1 MTNSNLN
8 RKLLLIAIVGISFS
22 LRAPITSIGSLA
34 GLIRD
39 DLGVSNSFVGF
50 ITTLPLIIFAVC
62 SPFVSKVSTRLG
74 IGKTMMMGLLAIVA
88 GGILRGYTG
97 TVGLL
102 IGTALIGVGISAAN
116 VLIPSIVKLK
126 FPERIGIVTS
136 LYITAM
142 AVFASVGAGGSYPL
156 AMTGLGWGTA
166 SAVWAGVALL
176 AVFAWFPQRKLGAHT
191 ETMEEPAEIAEP
203 ARMAEPAERKA
214 VRSSASGSIWKS
226 PLAWYL
232 TLFFGMQSLNFYS
245 LTAWLPSM
253 LQGYGMAP
261 DTAGYMALWFQ
272 LVGTPSS
279 FLAPI
284 LAARMRNQRTIVNGI
299 CISYFL
305 GLVLLVTFHS
315 TLAVLIALFFL
326 ANGGAASFSWIM
338 AMFSLKSADAGE
350 AISLAGMSQSV
361 GYLLSAIGPTLCG
374 VIFDAFGDWSLVFVL
389 FFAMTAVMAAAGIL
403 ASKKEKLFP

>member
-1 MTNSNLN
+1 MTNLNLN
-8 RKLLLIAIVGISFS
+8 RKLLLVAIVAISFS

-39 DLGVSNSFVGF
+39 DLGVSNGFVGF
-50 ITTLPLIIFAVC
+50 ITTLPLITFAVC
-62 SPFVSKVSTRLG
+62 SPFVSKVSARFG
-74 IGKTMMMGLLAIVA
+74 IGKTMLTGLIAIVA
-88 GGILRGYTG
+88 GGLLRGYTG
-97 TVGLL
+97 TAGLL

-136 LYITAM
+136 IYITSM

-156 AMTGLGWGTA
+156 AMAGLGWGTA

-176 AVFAWFPQRKLGAHT
+176 AVFAWFPQRKLEGYT
-191 ETMEEPAEIAEP
+191 EIIAEQ
-203 ARMAEPAERKA
+203 AGRKA
-214 VRSSASGSIWKS
+214 VRSSSSASIWKS
-226 PLAWYL
+226 PLAWCL

-245 LTAWLPSM
+245 LTAWLPSI

-272 LVGTPSS
+272 LVGIPSS

-305 GLVLLVTFHS
+305 GLVLLATFHS
-315 TLAVLIALFFL
+315 TPAVLIALFFL
-326 ANGGAASFSWIM
+326 SNGGAASFSWIM

-374 VIFDAFGDWSLVFVL
+374 VIFDAFGTWSLVFVL